1 MAFAYVQGAKA
12 ENLSPVATGITA
24 TLGNVL
30 VVFGF
35 INQNGLTLTISDT
48 QGNVWTASAA
58 TVSPGVGTSA
68 RMWWAIAKNSLATT
82 ITIAGGASNGAIVVA
97 EYSGNDQT
105 ASAGDGGT
113 GQAGTNTGAVDGV
126 TTGNVLT
133 TAAGDLIVG
142 AVVNTTSLSAF
153 NAGTGETNRPNSS
166 FLVSTFGMV
175 SLEDKEQGAAGNI
188 ASTWTLA
195 ANADTYIAFEQAIKA
210 PAAVGGGPPFA
221 GGRTIYKIAPSRWG

>member
-1 MAFAYVQGAKA
+1 MAFVYIQGAKV
-12 ENLSPVATGITA
+12 ENLSPVAVGITA
-24 TLGNVL
+24 TAGNVII
-30 VVFGF
+30 VFAF

-48 QGNVWTASAA
+48 QGNTWFASAA

-68 RMWWAIAKNSLATT
+68 RMFWCIAKNSLATT
-82 ITIAGGASNGAIVVA
+82 ITVAGGASNGSAVVA

-105 ASAGDGGT
+105 AGAGDGGI
-113 GQAGTNTGAVDGV
+113 GASGTNNGAVDNI

-133 TAAGDLIVG
+133 TAPGDLIVG
-142 AVVNTTSLSAF
+142 AVVNTNSLTAF

-175 SLEDKEQGAAGNI
+175 SLEDKVQGSAGNV

-195 ANADTYIAFEQAIKA
+195 ANADTYIAFQQTIKA
-210 PAAVGGGPPFA
+210 PAVAGLPTPGGA
-221 GGRTIYKIAPSRWG
+221 GRIFKLHPVPWG